1 MAKGSKLDETIRK
14 EKMNDIEQE
23 LNKKLAGWAGFTSN
37 TPDDDWAVWILWGNP
52 NFKTLI
58 RKRVAQGRLNVGL
71 CFTQSLNACFKWL
84 VPKAIE
90 KVMAEQ
96 ECSSDV
102 AYTILFKKWLQ
113 ELELII
119 PNAALAL
126 CLAIMKL

>member
-1 MAKGSKLDETIRK
+1 
-14 EKMNDIEQE
+14 MNDIEQE